1 MRRAAAALK
10 ANLSSIWTN
19 LNLRYRTECRLQLCF
34 HANSTGLIPSDNGSQ
49 ADQEDEVMAS
59 HRGNQLERRL
69 LTLLAVTTLVPL
81 GALAY
86 LSYPNSSE
94 TLIFGSVSRYS
105 LVFTSAGGLA
115 LLASCIV
122 ATRMLRHK
130 FKLISDLEEVVHML
144 ARGDYSRRIDLASS
158 GEFTSLGRAFNEMT
172 EQLEHSLKSSQSV
185 ADIDR
190 LILSSADLE
199 TVLRKVLLSARSIR
213 GEIMLILRPDIDSNA
228 LTTYRLD
235 KHRLVEGSVGL
246 LEVSDDSLR
255 DIDGYE
261 QVAARI
267 CGENVWVCLAIETAG
282 VISGALVATGES
294 APKTVE
300 VQQLGELSDR
310 LSVAI
315 TNIQR
320 SDSLYQKAHFDD
332 LTGLINR
339 HAFEDRL
346 REQISR
352 SWRGEKGA
360 VMFIDLDDFKKVN
373 DTEGHKAGDRL
384 LIEISKRLATA
395 LREVDTIARLGGDEF
410 AVIVPGCDDE
420 KSVSD
425 LCERIIQSLTKPII
439 VDRIEHT
446 VGASIGVA
454 LFPDDGQV
462 VEELV
467 MKADSAMYRA
477 KETGRARFAFFDD
490 SLNEA
495 NRYRVLVESR
505 LRGALKRN
513 ELELHFQPKLD
524 LETRAVESAEALM
537 RWTDDELGVV
547 EPDTFVPIAEETN
560 LIHEFTAVQVDQ
572 TANLLAAAD
581 AAGIKLE
588 HVAINASAK
597 QLMTEGFSLSLL
609 SMLDQRAL
617 PHRHIEIEVT
627 ESVFAR
633 DTQLV
638 VRELEILQS
647 AGIRIALDDFGTGYS
662 SLNMLR
668 ELPLDVVKIDRSFIT
683 ELETS
688 DQARILVQHLISIA
702 ATLGKQVVAEGVETE
717 VQLQHLIDADCHYAQ
732 GFLIS
737 KAKPLDEFIKL
748 LADWQ
753 SDESSHHLKLVT

>member
-1 MRRAAAALK
+1 MPRF
-10 ANLSSIWTN
+10 NESESI
-19 LNLRYRTECRLQLCF
+19 RK
-34 HANSTGLIPSDNGSQ
+34 I
-49 ADQEDEVMAS
+49 EVMAS
-59 HRGNQLERRL
+59 NPGNQLERRL

-81 GALAY
+81 AALAY
-86 LSYPNSSE
+86 LSYENAAGI
-94 TLIFGSVSRYS
+94 LIFGSVSRYS
-105 LVFTSAGGLA
+105 LVFSSAGGLT
-115 LLASCIV
+115 LLASCIAV
-122 ATRMLRHK
+122 TRLLRRK
-130 FKLISDLEEVVHML
+130 FKLIADLEEVVHML
-144 ARGDYSRRIDLASS
+144 ARGDYSRRLDLTSS
-158 GEFTSLGRAFNEMT
+158 SEFSSLGRAFNEMT
-172 EQLEHSLKSSQSV
+172 EQLEHTLKSSQSV

-190 LILSSADLE
+190 LILSSADLDI
-199 TVLRKVLLSARSIR
+199 VLRKVLLSARSIR
-213 GEIMLILRPDIDSNA
+213 GEITLILRHDMASNA
-228 LTTYRLD
+228 LTTYRMD
-235 KHRLVEGSVGL
+235 NRRLIKGTIGL
-246 LEVSDDSLR
+246 REVSDDSLR
-255 DIDGYE
+255 DVDGYE
-261 QVAARI
+261 RVAARV
-267 CGENVWVCLAIETAG
+267 CGENVWVCLPIETEG
-282 VISGALVATGES
+282 VISGALVASGDS
-294 APKTVE
+294 APKAAE

-339 HAFEDRL
+339 NAFEDRL

-373 DTEGHKAGDRL
+373 DSEGHKAGDRL
-384 LIEISKRLATA
+384 LIEISKRLGAA

-420 KSVSD
+420 KSVSR
-425 LCERIIQSLTKPII
+425 LCERIIKSLTRPII
-439 VDRIEHT
+439 VDRMEHT

-454 LFPDDGQV
+454 IFPDDGHA
-462 VEELV
+462 VEELI

-490 SLNEA
+490 TLNEA
-495 NRYRVLVESR
+495 NRYRVRVESR
-505 LRGALKRN
+505 LRRAIKRG

-524 LETRAVESAEALM
+524 LNTGAVESAEALL

-547 EPDTFVPIAEETN
+547 VPDTFVPIAEETN

-572 TANLLAAAD
+572 TARLITAAD
-581 AAGIKLE
+581 AAGVKLD
-588 HVAINASAK
+588 HIAINASAK

-609 SMLDQRAL
+609 SMLDRRNL
-617 PHRHIEIEVT
+617 PHDHIEIEVT

-717 VQLQHLIDADCHYAQ
+717 VQLQHLINANCHYAQ
-732 GFLIS
+732 GYLIS
-737 KAKPLDEFIKL
+737 KAKPPDEFIKL
-748 LADWQ
+748 LANWQ
-753 SDESSHHLKLVT
+753 GEDSTQHLKLVVT

>member
-1 MRRAAAALK
+1 
-10 ANLSSIWTN
+10 
-19 LNLRYRTECRLQLCF
+19 
-34 HANSTGLIPSDNGSQ
+34 
-49 ADQEDEVMAS
+49 MAS
-59 HRGNQLERRL
+59 NPGNQLERRL
-69 LTLLAVTTLVPL
+69 LMLLAFTALVPL
-81 GALAY
+81 AALAY
-86 LSYPNSSE
+86 LSYHNAAGI
-94 TLIFGSVSRYS
+94 LLFGSVSRYS
-105 LVFTSAGGLA
+105 LVFTSVGGLA
-115 LLASCIV
+115 LLASCII

-130 FKLISDLEEVVHML
+130 FKLIGDLEEVVHML
-144 ARGDYSRRIDLASS
+144 ARGDYSRRIDLRKS
-158 GEFTSLGRAFNEMT
+158 GEFTTLGRAFNEMT

-190 LILSSADLE
+190 LILSSADLD

-213 GEIMLILRPDIDSNA
+213 GEITLILRPDMNSNA
-228 LTTYRLD
+228 LSTYRMD
-235 KHRLVEGSVGL
+235 KRRLVEGSVGL

-255 DIDGYE
+255 DVDGYE
-261 QVAARI
+261 RVAARI
-267 CGENVWVCLAIETAG
+267 CGENVWVCLAIETEG

-294 APKTVE
+294 APKTAE

-320 SDSLYQKAHFDD
+320 SNSLYQKAHFDD

-339 HAFEDRL
+339 HVFEDRL

-384 LIEISKRLATA
+384 LIEISKRLCSA
-395 LREVDTIARLGGDEF
+395 LREVDTVARLGGDEF

-420 KSVSD
+420 KSVSH

-439 VDRIEHT
+439 VDRMEHT

-454 LFPDDGQV
+454 IFPDDGRA
-462 VEELV
+462 VEDLV

-490 SLNEA
+490 TLNEA
-495 NRYRVLVESR
+495 NRHRVLVESR
-505 LRGALKRN
+505 LRGAIKRD
-513 ELELHFQPKLD
+513 ELELHFQPILD
-524 LETRAVESAEALM
+524 LKTRAVESAEALL

-547 EPDTFVPIAEETN
+547 APDTFVPIAEETN
-560 LIHEFTAVQVDQ
+560 LIHEFTAVQVNQ

-581 AAGIKLE
+581 SAGVKLD

-609 SMLDQRAL
+609 SMLDQRTV
-617 PHRHIEIEVT
+617 PHHNIEIEVT

-638 VRELEILQS
+638 VRELEILQA

-668 ELPLDVVKIDRSFIT
+668 ELPLDVIKIDRSFIT

-732 GFLIS
+732 GYLIS
-737 KAKPLDEFIKL
+737 KAKPPAEFIKL

-753 SDESSHHLKLVT
+753 SDDSSHHLKLVP